1 LFLPQF
7 EGYHEN
13 LHTFYLNLSNFINFL
28 KNDLF
33 TGYIQIKTSEKEYL
47 IFLDQGQVLNSLEI
61 LNNKYKFLSLGEIL
75 SNINEGIVNV
85 YYLPEETA
93 SFWANLVTAEILY
106 SNLST
111 DFTDLV
117 KLIYKLKKEEI
128 TGWAEINHLQG
139 EKSFIYFQNGI
150 IIGTCCS
157 WKKWIF
163 EEKENNLPE
172 IARRASKAVFNVYK
186 IPLEQT
192 AANINLED
200 ITNFFQEY
208 LAILEKIIGKK
219 FFFFLWRQKGIEKAE
234 KYPFLD
240 PFANEFEYKEG
251 KIVFYGDVSERE
263 LLEALK
269 EVCAEIID
277 QKKDLKK
284 RIIQE
289 ASYLKQKYSIFIE
302 NTGLSFL
309 LGT

>member
-7 EGYHEN
+7 EVYHEN

-47 IFLDQGQVLNSLEI
+47 IFLDHGQVLNTFEI
-61 LNNKYKFLSLGEIL
+61 LNNKYNFLSLEEIL
-75 SNINEGIVNV
+75 SNINQGIVNI
-85 YYLPEETA
+85 YHLPEETA
-93 SFWANLVTAEILY
+93 PFWANLVTAEILY
-106 SNLST
+106 PNLST
-111 DFTDLV
+111 DFTDLIR
-117 KLIYKLKKEEI
+117 LLHKLKREEI
-128 TGWAEINHLQG
+128 TGWAEIILSEN

-150 IIGTCCS
+150 IIGTCSS

-163 EEKENNLPE
+163 EKGEKSLPE
-172 IARRASKAVFNVYK
+172 ITKRASKAVFNVYK
-186 IPLEQT
+186 LPLEQVS
-192 AANINLED
+192 ANINLEN

-208 LAILEKIIGKK
+208 LAILERFIGEKN
-219 FFFFLWRQKGIEKAE
+219 FSLLWRQKGIEKAE
-234 KYPFLD
+234 RYPFLD

-251 KIVFYGDVSERE
+251 KIVFYGDTSEKE

-302 NTGLSFL
+302 NTGLSSL
-309 LGT
+309 LGI